1 MTRRSLSLAGIILA
15 SAATGFAHAA
25 ASGASSGSDPGSRVG
40 GILTAIGFFLILEPL
55 VLYLTFKPWFHNPN
69 AAVMPSPE
77 RFFHAA
83 IYSFGAM
90 IVTGGVL
97 TAFFSQV
104 DMATTPLMRF
114 WGYNNVCVVFDSPPA
129 TYICPVYWFFIGYL
143 LVRYAV
149 EDTKR
154 LMSLQANSSMEK
166 RLGYALNVALVLVSA
181 FFSLSLA
188 IRPEDDMYGHTL
200 PFVAL
205 MLIFPLTSLMHCWL
219 RRGRTTLHVSFV
231 TVYMTLSVTKVSF
244 DLYGLSTGTHVPV
257 KFAQPVDILWTL
269 CAISAPFLIPP
280 PIDQPEVIPTMAR
293 PMKATM

>member
-1 MTRRSLSLAGIILA
+1 MIRSALTLVGVFLA
-15 SAATGFAHAA
+15 STSTSFAHAA
-25 ASGASSGSDPGSRVG
+25 AAGAASGSEPVGRVG
-40 GILTAIGFFLILEPL
+40 GILVAIGLFLILEPL

-69 AAVMPSPE
+69 APLPSPE

-90 IVTGGVL
+90 IVTGAIL
-97 TAFFSQV
+97 TRFFSGV
-104 DMATTPLMRF
+104 DMANTPIMRF

-154 LMSLQANSSMEK
+154 LLALGSSSVAEK
-166 RLGYALNVALVLVSA
+166 RIGYAVNVALVLVAA
-181 FFSLSLA
+181 FFSLCLA

-205 MLIFPLTSLMHCWL
+205 LIVLPLTSVMHCWL
-219 RRGRTTLHVSFV
+219 RRNRTTLHVAFV
-231 TVYMTLSVTKVSF
+231 SVYMVLSLAKVFF

-257 KFAQPVDILWTL
+257 KLAHPVDVVWTL
-269 CAISAPFLIPP
+269 CAIAAPFLIPP
-280 PIDQPEVIPTMAR
+280 PNDQEVAIPATADSPPAMA
-293 PMKATM
+293 

>member
-1 MTRRSLSLAGIILA
+1 MTRRLLALTGVLLA
-15 SAATGFAHAA
+15 FASTAFAHAA
-25 ASGASSGSDPGSRVG
+25 AAGAASGGAPVSRIG
-40 GILTAIGFFLILEPL
+40 GILIAIGLFLVLEPL
-55 VLYLTFKPWFHNPN
+55 VLYLTFRRWFHNPN
-69 AAVMPSPE
+69 APLPSPE

-90 IVTGGVL
+90 IVTGAIL
-97 TAFFSQV
+97 TRFCSGV
-104 DMATTPLMRF
+104 DMANTPIMRF
-114 WGYNNVCVVFDSPPA
+114 WGYNNVCVVFDSPPS

-154 LMSLQANSSMEK
+154 LLSLGSSSVTEK
-166 RLGYALNVALVLVSA
+166 RVGYAVNVALVLVAA
-181 FFSLSLA
+181 FFSLCLA

-205 MLIFPLTSLMHCWL
+205 LLILPLTSVMHCWV
-219 RRGRTTLHVSFV
+219 RRGRTPLHVGFV
-231 TVYMTLSVTKVSF
+231 TVYMTLSLAKVFF

-257 KFAQPVDILWTL
+257 KLAHPVDIVWTL

-280 PIDQPEVIPTMAR
+280 PIEQPDSVPASTGST
-293 PMKATM
+293 KAFA

>member
-1 MTRRSLSLAGIILA
+1 MTRSPLSFAGGFLAFA
-15 SAATGFAHAA
+15 STGFAHAA
-25 ASGASSGSDPGSRVG
+25 AGAAASGGAHGSRVV
-40 GILTAIGFFLILEPL
+40 GILVAIGLFLVLQPL

-69 AAVMPSPE
+69 APLPSPE

-90 IVTGGVL
+90 IVTGAIL
-97 TAFFSQV
+97 TVFFSGV
-104 DMATTPLMRF
+104 DMANTPLMRF

-154 LMSLQANSSMEK
+154 LLALSSSSSTEK
-166 RLGYALNVALVLVSA
+166 RVGYALNVALVLVAA
-181 FFSLSLA
+181 FFSLCLA

-205 MLIFPLTSLMHCWL
+205 MLVFPLTSLMHCWL

-231 TVYMTLSVTKVSF
+231 TIYMILSVTKVAF
-244 DLYGLSTGTHVPV
+244 DTYGLSTGTHVPV
-257 KFAQPVDILWTL
+257 KLAQPVDVLWTL

-280 PIDQPEVIPTMAR
+280 PIDQGEASPALPSAV
-293 PMKATM
+293 KACA